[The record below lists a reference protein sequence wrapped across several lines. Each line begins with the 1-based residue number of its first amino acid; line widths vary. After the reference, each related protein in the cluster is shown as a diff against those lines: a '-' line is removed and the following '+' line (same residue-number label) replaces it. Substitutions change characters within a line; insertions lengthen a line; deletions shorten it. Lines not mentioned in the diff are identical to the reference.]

1 MIPILFD
8 SSATSYTSNGIG
20 RLSDCIEY
28 YVTEERNGVFELEM
42 QYPITGVHYSE
53 IVKGNIIV
61 ASHDEVGDVQPF
73 VIYRI
78 SKPINGVIEVNA
90 HHISYRLSNVILK
103 PFTASSAAD
112 AFSKFETEVLTE
124 QDFTFWTDVTT
135 AGNFKVD
142 VPTSARAMLGGVQ
155 GSILDVYGG
164 EYQFDNNLVRL
175 YAHRGADN
183 GVTIRYGKNL
193 VNINAVSDSLDLYNA
208 VIPYWMNTDGDMLY
222 GGVVSGN
229 GGIEKSA
236 YWTNENNVQMTNEN
250 AVPFEFTYYVE
261 QVTTMNLSD
270 EFEERPTIEELEA
283 RAQQILN
290 SNEPWLPSEN
300 IKIDFVALWQTEE
313 YKDIAPLERVR
324 LCDTVSVYYPELG
337 VSTKAKVIKV
347 VWDGLTERYSE
358 IELGKAQSSFAQVVT
373 ASTEEAIKN
382 LPTTSMMETAI
393 NHATSLITGGLGGH
407 IVYLFDANGYPTDM
421 LIMDTEDV
429 NTAMNV
435 LRFNVNG
442 IGFSHNGISGPYT
455 SAWTL
460 DGSFV
465 ADFITAG
472 ELSANRIKGGT
483 LTLGGA
489 GNGNGVLQVLD
500 RNGNVIG
507 TWDNTG
513 ISATGNFIMHYST
526 GPMVGMVDVTA
537 SLKESYYIINH
548 GRYYTYGFEIYT
560 NKGNSEWLI
569 KKVITSS
576 NDITEYEKIPGAS
589 VINSTQRNLLS
600 LAETSRKI
608 VLSGEGVNQPSQIEE
623 GFNQLMFGWSRNY
636 SSSGTGDLAGK
647 FIQLYFTPDQLYYA
661 GAVEYLNGAPVP
673 RLNVRSYDEGTHGVI
688 ELYAGTNNFF
698 NLSRGTID
706 ITATNYSTLVRVYVT
721 QTKQQING
729 NQIQFAS
736 SSSRRYKHDITDLTD
751 DELKAERL
759 YDLPVRQGVYND
771 GIPLQYWDLEGK
783 TIPMFIA
790 EEVEEIYPS
799 AVIRDAEK
807 QEIESWDERRIIP
820 PMLKLIQDQ
829 KSQIDTQQAKINE
842 LEERLAALEEMIG
855 GLVNANS

>member
-20 RLSDCIEY
+20 RLSDCFEY
-28 YVTEERNGVFELEM
+28 YVTEERNGIFELEM
-42 QYPITGVHYSE
+42 RYPITGVHYEE

-78 SKPINGVIEVNA
+78 SKPIDGVVEINA

-112 AFSKFETEVLTE
+112 AFGKFETEVLTE
-124 QDFTFWTDVTT
+124 QDFSFWTDVTT
-135 AGNFKVD
+135 AGNFKVE

-208 VIPYWMNTDGDMLY
+208 VIPYWTNTDGDMLY

-290 SNEPWLPSEN
+290 SNEPWLPAEN

-460 DGSFV
+460 DGAFV

-489 GNGNGVLQVLD
+489 GNGNGVIRVLD
-500 RNGNVIG
+500 ANGNTIG

-513 ISATGNFIMHYST
+513 LAATGDFTMEKVYDIAQTAY
-526 GPMVGMVDVTA
+526 PQRFVGMLDAGFTTLEVWAIKPVSGIVEPA
-537 SLKESYYIINH
+537 YK
-548 GRYYTYGFEIYT
+548 YGFHFRWSDDDEP
-560 NKGNSEWLI
+560 SLI
-569 KKVITSS
+569 
-576 NDITEYEKIPGAS
+576 
-589 VINSTQRNLLS
+589 
-600 LAETSRKI
+600 
-608 VLSGEGVNQPSQIEE
+608 
-623 GFNQLMFGWSRNY
+623 
-636 SSSGTGDLAGK
+636 
-647 FIQLYFTPDQLYYA
+647 
-661 GAVEYLNGAPVP
+661 
-673 RLNVRSYDEGTHGVI
+673 
-688 ELYAGTNNFF
+688 
-698 NLSRGTID
+698 
-706 ITATNYSTLVRVYVT
+706 TNYSIVPTYERRSDSTSSDPKIVPSTDIYRRLATSTVRASAAYYSVPIHDNIMCVNTDPSAANYAVEIGYGSSYQITILNLSTWAAIYLTLDSIT
-721 QTKQQING
+721 NG
-729 NQIQFAS
+729 LFVNSNKVAYTS
-736 SSSRRYKHDITDLTD
+736 SSSIRYKHDVKDLED
-751 DELKAERL
+751 DELDPNRL
-759 YDLPVRQGVYND
+759 YELKVRQGVYND
-771 GIPLQYWDLEGK
+771 GVPLQYWDLKNK

-790 EEVEEIYPS
+790 EEVAEIYPS
-799 AVIRDAEK
+799 AVILNDD
-807 QEIESWDERRIIP
+807 QQIESWDERRIIP

-855 GLVNANS
+855 GLVNVYS

>member
-28 YVTEERNGVFELEM
+28 HVPEERNGVFELEM
-42 QYPITGVHYSE
+42 QYPITGVHYDE
-53 IVKGNIIV
+53 IVMGNIIV
-61 ASHDEVGDVQPF
+61 ASHDDVGDVQPF

-208 VIPYWMNTDGDMLY
+208 VIPYWTNTDGDMLY

-236 YWTNENNVQMTNEN
+236 YWTNESNVQMTDQN
-250 AVPFEFTYYVE
+250 ATPFEFTYYVE

-313 YKDIAPLERVR
+313 YKDIAPLEHVR

-347 VWDGLTERYSE
+347 VWDGLNERYSE

-489 GNGNGVLQVLD
+489 GNGNGVMQVLD
-500 RNGNVIG
+500 ADGERIG
-507 TWDNTG
+507 YWDNAG
-513 ISATGNFIMHYST
+513 LSATGDFSMQKKYQIYSYYPLRYWGVISAGFTTLPVESVGIISGEHRIRDAFGFHMYWQSDDDPTITTNFSILPTSARMSDSSLYNPHYIASHHINRKMAYTPVTSHSYGNIQQTQDSIYCIST
-526 GPMVGMVDVTA
+526 QVDGKDFSIQTSYGEEYVMYICDVTDWEQQVYMQLR
-537 SLKESYYIINH
+537 SD
-548 GRYYTYGFEIYT
+548 
-560 NKGNSEWLI
+560 
-569 KKVITSS
+569 TS
-576 NDITEYEKIPGAS
+576 A
-589 VINSTQRNLLS
+589 
-600 LAETSRKI
+600 
-608 VLSGEGVNQPSQIEE
+608 
-623 GFNQLMFGWSRNY
+623 
-636 SSSGTGDLAGK
+636 
-647 FIQLYFTPDQLYYA
+647 LY
-661 GAVEYLNGAPVP
+661 
-673 RLNVRSYDEGTHGVI
+673 
-688 ELYAGTNNFF
+688 
-698 NLSRGTID
+698 
-706 ITATNYSTLVRVYVT
+706 
-721 QTKQQING
+721 ING
-729 NQIQFAS
+729 TKVSLVS
-736 SSSRRYKHDITDLTD
+736 SSSIRYKHDVKDLED
-751 DELKAERL
+751 AELDPNRLYELK
-759 YDLPVRQGVYND
+759 VRQGVYND
-771 GIPLQYWDLEGK
+771 GVPLQYWDLKNK

-790 EEVEEIYPS
+790 EEVAEIYPS
-799 AVIRDAEK
+799 AVILNDD
-807 QEIESWDERRIIP
+807 QQIESWDERRIIP

-842 LEERLAALEEMIG
+842 LEQRLAALEEMIG
-855 GLVNANS
+855 GLANANS

>member
-20 RLSDCIEY
+20 RLSDCVEY
-28 YVTEERNGVFELEM
+28 YVTEERNGIFELEM
-42 QYPITGVHYSE
+42 RYPITGVHYDE

-78 SKPINGVIEVNA
+78 SKPIDGIVEINA

-175 YAHRGADN
+175 YAHRGSDN

-208 VIPYWMNTDGDMLY
+208 VIPYWTNTDGDMLY

-229 GGIEKSA
+229 GGIEKNA
-236 YWTNENNVQMTNEN
+236 YWTNENNVQITDQN
-250 AVPFEFTYYVE
+250 ATPFEFTYYVE

-290 SNEPWLPSEN
+290 SNEPWLPAEN

-324 LCDTVSVYYPELG
+324 LCDAVSVYYPELG

-347 VWDGLTERYSE
+347 VWDGLAERYSE

-393 NHATSLITGGLGGH
+393 NHATSLITGGLGGP

-421 LIMDTEDV
+421 LIMDTDDV

-489 GNGNGVLQVLD
+489 GNGNGVMQVLNAD
-500 RNGNVIG
+500 GERIG
-507 TWDNTG
+507 YWDNAG
-513 ISATGNFIMHYST
+513 LSATGDFSMQKKYQLYSYYPLRYWGVISAGFTTLPVESVGIVSGEHRIRDAFGFHMYWQSDDDPTITTNFSILPTPARMSDSSLYDPHYIASHHINRKMAYSPVTSHSYGNYQST
-526 GPMVGMVDVTA
+526 QDAIYCVSTQVGGKDFSVQTSYGEEYVMVICDVTDWEQQVYMQLR
-537 SLKESYYIINH
+537 SD
-548 GRYYTYGFEIYT
+548 
-560 NKGNSEWLI
+560 
-569 KKVITSS
+569 TS
-576 NDITEYEKIPGAS
+576 A
-589 VINSTQRNLLS
+589 
-600 LAETSRKI
+600 
-608 VLSGEGVNQPSQIEE
+608 
-623 GFNQLMFGWSRNY
+623 
-636 SSSGTGDLAGK
+636 
-647 FIQLYFTPDQLYYA
+647 LY
-661 GAVEYLNGAPVP
+661 
-673 RLNVRSYDEGTHGVI
+673 
-688 ELYAGTNNFF
+688 
-698 NLSRGTID
+698 
-706 ITATNYSTLVRVYVT
+706 
-721 QTKQQING
+721 ING
-729 NQIQFAS
+729 TKVSLVS
-736 SSSRRYKHDITDLTD
+736 SSSIRYKHDVKDLED
-751 DELKAERL
+751 AELDPNRLYELK
-759 YDLPVRQGVYND
+759 VRQGEYND
-771 GIPLQYWDLEGK
+771 GVPLQYWDLKNK

-790 EEVEEIYPS
+790 EEVAEIYPS
-799 AVIRDAEK
+799 AVILNDD
-807 QEIESWDERRIIP
+807 QQIESWDERRIIP

-829 KSQIDTQQAKINE
+829 KTQIDTQQAEIDE
-842 LEERLAALEEMIG
+842 LKQRLAALEEMIG
-855 GLVNANS
+855 GLINANS

>member
-20 RLSDCIEY
+20 RLSDCVEY
-28 YVTEERNGVFELEM
+28 YVTEERNGIFELEM
-42 QYPITGVHYSE
+42 RYPITGVHYDE

-78 SKPINGVIEVNA
+78 SKPIDGIVEINA

-135 AGNFKVD
+135 AGNFKVE

-193 VNINAVSDSLDLYNA
+193 ININAVSDSLDLYNA
-208 VIPYWMNTDGDMLY
+208 VIPYWTNTDGDMLY

-236 YWTNENNVQMTNEN
+236 YWTNESNVQMTDQN
-250 AVPFEFTYYVE
+250 ATPFEFTYYVE

-407 IVYLFDANGYPTDM
+407 IVYLFDANGYPTDV

-489 GNGNGVLQVLD
+489 GNGNGVLQVID
-500 RNGNVIG
+500 AYGNVIG
-507 TWDNTG
+507 TWNNAG
-513 ISATGNFIMHYST
+513 INASGNFAMVSRGVRTAIGQT
-526 GPMVGMVDVTA
+526 TAGPGLLIGWGTNDTPVEWGSRYLQLHPDG
-537 SLKESYYIINH
+537 YIILR
-548 GRYYTYGFEIYT
+548 RYSSNTSRIEGNILYAGVYDSTHTTATMFNIDIVTDGFEIYALQ
-560 NKGNSEWLI
+560 GQGS
-569 KKVITSS
+569 
-576 NDITEYEKIPGAS
+576 GGGG
-589 VINSTQRNLLS
+589 S
-600 LAETSRKI
+600 LGGSLR
-608 VLSGEGVNQPSQIEE
+608 VHS
-623 GFNQLMFGWSRNY
+623 
-636 SSSGTGDLAGK
+636 D
-647 FIQLYFTPDQLYYA
+647 YF
-661 GAVEYLNGAPVP
+661 
-673 RLNVRSYDEGTHGVI
+673 RW
-688 ELYAGTNNFF
+688 NNFYGGSEYPYAYISDEF
-698 NLSRGTID
+698 VQFLSAQNLGIDFRGTR
-706 ITATNYSTLVRVYVT
+706 YQRVNGT
-721 QTKQQING
+721 QIA
-729 NQIQFAS
+729 FAS
-736 SSSRRYKHDITDLTD
+736 SSSRRYKHDIADLTD

-771 GIPLQYWDLEGK
+771 GIPLQYWDLAGK

-842 LEERLAALEEMIG
+842 LEERLAALEEIIG
-855 GLVNANS
+855 GLVNADT

>member
-20 RLSDCIEY
+20 RLSDCVEY
-28 YVTEERNGVFELEM
+28 YVTEERNGIFELEM
-42 QYPITGVHYSE
+42 RYPITGVHYEE
-53 IVKGNIIV
+53 IVKGNIII

-78 SKPINGVIEVNA
+78 SKPIDGIVEINA

-208 VIPYWMNTDGDMLY
+208 VIPYWTNTDGDMLY

-236 YWTNENNVQMTNEN
+236 FWTNENNVQITDQN
-250 AVPFEFTYYVE
+250 ATPFEFTYYVE

-460 DGSFV
+460 DGAFV

-489 GNGNGVLQVLD
+489 GNGNGVISVLD
-500 RNGNVIG
+500 ANGNVIG
-507 TWDNTG
+507 RWDNTG
-513 ISATGNFIMHYST
+513 LSATGDFTMEKEYQLYRPTSYPFTRYTGLLKAGFATMPLWLVRVVSGEVVTVDKFGFHLRWNDYNDEENESNYSIIIESQRRT
-526 GPMVGMVDVTA
+526 NYPDSYHEFSPSTA
-537 SLKESYYIINH
+537 
-548 GRYYTYGFEIYT
+548 IY
-560 NKGNSEWLI
+560 
-569 KKVITSS
+569 
-576 NDITEYEKIPGAS
+576 
-589 VINSTQRNLLS
+589 
-600 LAETSRKI
+600 RKI
-608 VLSGEGVNQPSQIEE
+608 VFSQA
-623 GFNQLMFGWSRNY
+623 
-636 SSSGTGDLAGK
+636 DAGH
-647 FIQLYFTPDQLYYA
+647 YYA
-661 GAVEYLNGAPVP
+661 VNNSDNIYCINKDYNGDNYVVEIGYGSSYQIHIY
-673 RLNVRSYDEGTHGVI
+673 NVSAWENNSAQQNIDLTLDVI
-688 ELYAGTNNFF
+688 KQALFV
-698 NLSRGTID
+698 
-706 ITATNYSTLVRVYVT
+706 NYNKVAY
-721 QTKQQING
+721 N
-729 NQIQFAS
+729 S
-736 SSSRRYKHDITDLTD
+736 SSSIRYKHDVKDLED
-751 DELKAERL
+751 AELDPNRLYELK
-759 YDLPVRQGVYND
+759 VRQGVYND
-771 GIPLQYWDLEGK
+771 GVPLQYWDLKNK

-790 EEVEEIYPS
+790 EEVAEIYPS
-799 AVIRDAEK
+799 AVILNDD
-807 QEIESWDERRIIP
+807 QQIESWDERRIIP

-842 LEERLAALEEMIG
+842 LEQRLAALEEMIG
-855 GLVNANS
+855 GLVNADT

>member
-20 RLSDCIEY
+20 RLSDCVEY
-28 YVTEERNGVFELEM
+28 YVTEERNGIFELEM
-42 QYPITGVHYSE
+42 RYPITGVHYEE

-78 SKPINGVIEVNA
+78 SKPIDGIVEINA

-135 AGNFKVD
+135 AGNFKVE

-208 VIPYWMNTDGDMLY
+208 VIPYWTNTDGDMLY

-229 GGIEKSA
+229 GGIEKNA
-236 YWTNENNVQMTNEN
+236 YWTNESNVQMTDQN
-250 AVPFEFTYYVE
+250 ATPFEFTYYVE

-347 VWDGLTERYSE
+347 VWDGLKERYSE

-489 GNGNGVLQVLD
+489 GNGNGVISVLD
-500 RNGNVIG
+500 ANGNVIG
-507 TWDNTG
+507 RWDNTG
-513 ISATGNFIMHYST
+513 LSATGDFTMEREYQLYRPTSYPFTRYTGLLKAGFATMPLWAVRPVSGEVVTVNMFGFHIRWNDYYDDENEANYS
-526 GPMVGMVDVTA
+526 
-537 SLKESYYIINH
+537 III
-548 GRYYTYGFEIYT
+548 G
-560 NKGNSEWLI
+560 S
-569 KKVITSS
+569 
-576 NDITEYEKIPGAS
+576 
-589 VINSTQRNLLS
+589 
-600 LAETSRKI
+600 TSRTNYPDEYHAVSPTSDVIRKVVFSQTDWGHFI
-608 VLSGEGVNQPSQIEE
+608 AVNNSDSIYCINKDYN
-623 GFNQLMFGWSRNY
+623 GDNY
-636 SSSGTGDLAGK
+636 
-647 FIQLYFTPDQLYYA
+647 
-661 GAVEYLNGAPVP
+661 AVEIGYGSSYQIHIY
-673 RLNVRSYDEGTHGVI
+673 NVSAWENDT
-688 ELYAGTNNFF
+688 TNQSIT
-698 NLSRGTID
+698 LTLDD
-706 ITATNYSTLVRVYVT
+706 IKQALFVNYNKVAYT
-721 QTKQQING
+721 
-729 NQIQFAS
+729 S
-736 SSSRRYKHDITDLTD
+736 SSSIRYKHDVKDLED
-751 DELKAERL
+751 DELDPNRL
-759 YDLPVRQGVYND
+759 YGLKVRQGVYND
-771 GIPLQYWDLEGK
+771 GVPLQYWDLKNK

-790 EEVEEIYPS
+790 EEVAEIYPS
-799 AVIRDAEK
+799 AVILNDD
-807 QEIESWDERRIIP
+807 QQIESWDERRIIP

-842 LEERLAALEEMIG
+842 LEERLAALEEIIG
-855 GLVNANS
+855 GLINANS